1 MKIIGA
7 YELNTNRYIFPN
19 DAKKSEKY
27 KCPDCNEVLIFK
39 KGSIVIPHFSHKSNS
54 KCTYYDHP
62 SESQIHKDAKN
73 KLAQWLQDKKPLRLK
88 TKCSSCN
95 GPCKN
100 KKIKYKENDK
110 VVVEYISS
118 CKKYIADVA
127 IINDDNVR
135 YVLEVTNTHR
145 TIDNAAEVRP
155 EPWFDI
161 SADEIVNIDFDK
173 EKVKLNC
180 IRTDCSRF
188 CNDCKESKNYIE
200 QAKELFKDVYDRK
213 EIEIRW
219 ECILCG
225 EEPGTDCVNILPT
238 YNIVYDYKFKNINI
252 DIAIF
257 NKEKIKYFII
267 FNENIIDKIPEDI
280 RWFYFKP
287 EQFIEQYKEDE
298 DEDYFIP
305 ICDKSNFGQ
314 YCCFSFCYNEK
325 WVKYNI
331 PKPTNSKEKG
341 LCLIC
346 NKNNDFYL
354 LNGTDNPIKVCNDC
368 IFSNCR
374 CKLIKYQNSWK
385 KEIVHNNYIIYLNVP
400 YDEKNYAKKLGAKWD
415 KEKKKW
421 YAPIYEEEKFSR
433 WLDNKNKQKN
443 NKILQQKNKNG
454 CCKNCGK
461 FNDNHI
467 YSDYCDFCKNDQK
480 ALKLEINKYIKK
492 RSY

>member
-7 YELNTNRYIFPN
+7 YDKQNNNYIFPQN
-19 DAKKSEKY
+19 ASKKRKY
-27 KCPDCNEVLIFK
+27 CCPDCGEDLIFK
-39 KGSIVIPHFSHKSNS
+39 KGSIVIPHFSHKPNS
-54 KCTYYDHP
+54 KCTYYDNP
-62 SESQIHKDAKN
+62 NESQIHKDAKN
-73 KLAQWLQDKKPLRLK
+73 KLAQWLQDKKPLKIK

-100 KKIKYKENDK
+100 KKIKYKDNDK
-110 VVVEYISS
+110 VIVEYISQ

-127 IINDDNVR
+127 IINNDNVR

-161 SADEIVNIDFDK
+161 NADEIVNTDFDK
-173 EKVKLNC
+173 DKVKLNC

-188 CNDCKESKNYIE
+188 CNNCKESKNYIE

-213 EIEIRW
+213 EIEIDW

-225 EEPGTDCVNILPT
+225 KEPGTDCVNILPT

-287 EQFIEQYKEDE
+287 EQFIEQYKDYKDE
-298 DEDYFIP
+298 DKFFSK
-305 ICDKSNFGQ
+305 CDKSNFGQ
-314 YCCFSFCYNEK
+314 YCYYSFCIEEK
-325 WVKYNI
+325 WISNI
-331 PKPTNSKEKG
+331 PVEDSYDT
-341 LCLIC
+341 CIVC
-346 NKNNDFYL
+346 RTNNDFVRFYYDGFYRNL
-354 LNGTDNPIKVCNDC
+354 PEGIRVCYNC
-368 IFSNCR
+368 NFSNCR
-374 CKLIKYQNSWK
+374 DKLIKYQNSWK

-400 YDEKNYAKKLGAKWD
+400 YNEKNYAKKLGAKWD
-415 KEKKKW
+415 NEKKKW
-421 YAPIYEEEKFSR
+421 YAPIYEQEKFSR
-433 WLDNKNKQKN
+433 WLNNYKQKTN
-443 NKILQQKNKNG
+443 NKFQQKNEDEL
-454 CCKNCGK
+454 CKKCGK
-461 FNDNHI
+461 FNYNHTK
-467 YSDYCDFCKNDQK
+467 YCNLCKNDMN
-480 ALKLEINKYIKK
+480 AVKLEINKYIRK
-492 RSY
+492 RNY